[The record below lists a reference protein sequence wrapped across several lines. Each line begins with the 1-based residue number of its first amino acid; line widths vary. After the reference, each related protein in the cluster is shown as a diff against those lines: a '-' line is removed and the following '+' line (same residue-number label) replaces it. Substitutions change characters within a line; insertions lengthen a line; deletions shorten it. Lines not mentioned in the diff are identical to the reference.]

1 MFFWNQN
8 CILTI
13 IQPPIPPTHVPTF
26 AQFPLSCLNH
36 INVSS
41 QADDDDD
48 GDEDDDDVD
57 DDLG

>member
-1 MFFWNQN
+1 MFF
-8 CILTI
+8 ILTI
-13 IQPPIPPTHVPTF
+13 IQPPVPPTHVPAF

-41 QADDDDD
+41 QADDDD

>member
-1 MFFWNQN
+1 MFF
-8 CILTI
+8 ILTI
-13 IQPPIPPTHVPTF
+13 IQPPVPPTHVPTF

-48 GDEDDDDVD
+48 DEEDDDVD